1 MVESTTIKITNAVKD
16 KLLNL
21 KIDNESY
28 SVIIANLL
36 EENERLKEDVDYLK
50 EEKKDLY
57 KLALK
62 TSDSVALIN
71 NVHKATYFIVKV
83 IEDKTLDNAE
93 QLRQLK
99 EYLSEMLASDKDS
112 VIATI
117 KNLKEMLE
125 LEEADVPEVLVE
137 FENYVQEKY

>member
-36 EENERLKEDVDYLK
+36 EENERLKEDVAYLK
-50 EEKKDLY
+50 KEKKDLY

>member
-1 MVESTTIKITNAVKD
+1 MVESTTIKITNAVND

-36 EENERLKEDVDYLK
+36 EENERLKEDVAYLK

-71 NVHKATYFIVKV
+71 NVHKATYV
-83 IEDKTLDNAE
+83 LNN
-93 QLRQLK
+93 
-99 EYLSEMLASDKDS
+99 S
-112 VIATI
+112 V
-117 KNLKEMLE
+117 
-125 LEEADVPEVLVE
+125 
-137 FENYVQEKY
+137 ENIQ

>member
-36 EENERLKEDVDYLK
+36 EENERLKEDVAYLK

>member
-36 EENERLKEDVDYLK
+36 EENERLKEDVAYLK

-57 KLALK
+57 KLGLK

>member
-1 MVESTTIKITNAVKD
+1 MVESTTIKITNAVND

-36 EENERLKEDVDYLK
+36 EENERLKEDVAYLK

-125 LEEADVPEVLVE
+125 LEEADVPELLVE

>member
-1 MVESTTIKITNAVKD
+1 MVESKTIKITNAVKD

-21 KIDNESY
+21 KIGNESY

-36 EENERLKEDVDYLK
+36 EENERLKEDVAYLK

>member
-36 EENERLKEDVDYLK
+36 EENERLKEDVAYLK

-137 FENYVQEKY
+137 FENSVQDKY

>member
-36 EENERLKEDVDYLK
+36 EENERLKEDVAYLK

-125 LEEADVPEVLVE
+125 VEEADVPEVLIE

>member
-36 EENERLKEDVDYLK
+36 EENERLKEDVAYLK

-125 LEEADVPEVLVE
+125 LEEADVPEVLIE

>member
-1 MVESTTIKITNAVKD
+1 MLRVEI
-16 KLLNL
+16 NL

-36 EENERLKEDVDYLK
+36 EENERLKEDVVYLK

>member
-36 EENERLKEDVDYLK
+36 EENERLKEDVVYLK

>member
-1 MVESTTIKITNAVKD
+1 MVESTTIKITNAVND

-36 EENERLKEDVDYLK
+36 EENERLKEDVAYLK

>member
-36 EENERLKEDVDYLK
+36 EENERLKEDVAYLK

-71 NVHKATYFIVKV
+71 NVHKATYV
-83 IEDKTLDNAE
+83 LNN
-93 QLRQLK
+93 
-99 EYLSEMLASDKDS
+99 S
-112 VIATI
+112 V
-117 KNLKEMLE
+117 
-125 LEEADVPEVLVE
+125 
-137 FENYVQEKY
+137 ENIQ